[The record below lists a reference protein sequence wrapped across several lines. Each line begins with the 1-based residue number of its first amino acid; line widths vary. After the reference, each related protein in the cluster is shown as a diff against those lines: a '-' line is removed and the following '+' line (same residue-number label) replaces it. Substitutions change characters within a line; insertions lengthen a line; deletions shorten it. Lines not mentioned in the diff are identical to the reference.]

1 MWWAQLLNQIAAI
14 HGTGTPP
21 VAPTSYESIATVSV
35 GSGGQSSISF
45 TSIPSTY
52 KHLQL
57 RCLGR
62 TTAAV
67 DNDVAFITFNS
78 DTGANYVA
86 HDLRG
91 NGGVVASG
99 AYTGL
104 TASYLQRFAGGNQA
118 ASMFGAVVV
127 DFLDYADTNKFKT
140 FRDLGGYDF
149 NGSGNIYLS
158 SGLWRSTSAITSM
171 TMTPSSGNWAQY
183 TQFALYGIRG

>member
-1 MWWAQLLNQIAAI
+1 MSPILGIIASQNYPRI
-14 HGTGTPP
+14 VTTGF
-21 VAPTSYESIATVSV
+21 VSIATTTV
-35 GSGGQSSISF
+35 GSGGASTISF
-45 TSIPSTY
+45 TSIPQVY

-67 DNDVAFITFNS
+67 DNDVALITFNS
-78 DTGANYVA
+78 DSGSNYVA

-99 AYTGL
+99 AYTSL

-158 SGLWRSTSAITSM
+158 SGLWRSTSAITSI

-183 TQFALYGIRG
+183 TQFALYGIQG